1 MARQTTNF
9 RLKITRKLE
18 DMAILV
24 QLMDTEKEEEI
35 DQETFDMAAVA
46 DSVKGHVGLY
56 GLGQF
61 LQDRVSDTNTGPDK
75 LAGMREV
82 FEMLKRGEWEK
93 ERVSGGFTVSPAVEA
108 LARLK
113 SVTIPQIQA
122 ALKSKTK
129 EQREKILGHA
139 TVTALAAEIVK
150 EREQTPEVDLGDMEA
165 DVAATA

>member
-1 MARQTTNF
+1 MPRQTTNF

-35 DQETFDMAAVA
+35 DNETFPMADVA
-46 DSVKGHVGLY
+46 ESVRGHVGLY

-75 LAGMREV
+75 LEGMREV
-82 FEMLKRGEWEK
+82 FEMLKKGEWEK
-93 ERVSGGFTVSPAVEA
+93 ERVSGGFTVSPQVEA
-108 LARLK
+108 LARIK
-113 SVTIPQIQA
+113 GVTIPQIQA

-129 EQREKILGHA
+129 EQREKILAHKS
-139 TVTALAAEIVK
+139 VTELAEQIKK
-150 EREQTPEVDLGDMEA
+150 EREGQAEVALDDLEN
-165 DVAATA
+165 AA